1 MLFGFASF
9 AETAFS
15 DVDSSTSQILNI
27 LGQQT
32 NISSGTIDV
41 VSSVLLTGQQL
52 NTSVS
57 SFIPSTSQILNVSG
71 QEITT
76 SIGTYTISAGGAI
89 TVVVPEF
96 ILNTA
101 LGNPV
106 LSTND
111 FIGITGP

>member
-15 DVDSSTSQILNI
+15 TADSSSSQILSI
-27 LGQQT
+27 TGQQANT
-32 NISSGTIDV
+32 SLGTVDAI
-41 VSSVLLTGQQL
+41 SSVLLTGQQL

-57 SFIPSTSQILNVSG
+57 SFIPTTSQILNVSG
-71 QEITT
+71 QETTT

-96 ILNTA
+96 FYTKYY
-101 LGNPV
+101 
-106 LSTND
+106 
-111 FIGITGP
+111 